1 MSTVCNKKKCY
12 VHAAP
17 IPGPI
22 GPSGPT
28 GYTGNTGQ
36 TGYTGNTGPTGE
48 TGFTGS
54 TGSTGEQGLT
64 GYTGNTG
71 PTGETGFTG
80 STGSTGE
87 QGLTGYTGNTG
98 PTGETGF
105 TGMTGPTGEQGLT
118 GYTGNTGPTGETGFT
133 GSTGSTGE
141 QGLTGST
148 GYTGNTGP
156 TGETGFTGMTGPTG
170 QTGSSGISTVAII
183 PYASYNPITLRYE
196 SEPGSYYAAIAFG
209 NSTDLIPPIPPINM
223 TTQPSLAFTIPLDGI
238 IYSVS
243 GFFSVTTAIA
253 NLVEP
258 AHIYATLYES
268 TDNIFTEIL
277 GSSVDLGAF
286 GPGSVLIGDYV
297 FSTMSNLNIA
307 ISAGT
312 RLLFVF
318 TTTWEAA
325 STLNIIGYAS
335 GGVGIIA
342 PNP

>member
-36 TGYTGNTGPTGE
+36 
-48 TGFTGS
+48 
-54 TGSTGEQGLT
+54 T